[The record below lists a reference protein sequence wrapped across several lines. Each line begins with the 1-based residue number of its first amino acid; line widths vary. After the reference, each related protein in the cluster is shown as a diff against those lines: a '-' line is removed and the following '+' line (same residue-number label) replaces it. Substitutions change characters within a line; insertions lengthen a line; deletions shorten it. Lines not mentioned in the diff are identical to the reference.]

1 MYREIVEKLALWKKK
16 ADKQPLLITGAK
28 AVGKSTAV
36 KEFGEKY
43 YKKLILVDLEKDRD
57 NFIHKGVL
65 LRKKFDEEVIK
76 YIGSDEK
83 KEDILIVFDH
93 FNIEKVREYTAAD
106 IIRFIVYNLMD
117 YNICLITSFRIQK
130 LCLAPGLLKKLDIYS
145 VQPVSLKEF
154 FIINNDRALLEA
166 VENNAGKEL
175 PPEMLEKIRLYIKVY
190 FITGGMPKVVQTY
203 MDTRN
208 LEKVNH
214 ARIQMYQT
222 CLKEINS
229 IPDLKFRAKVH
240 RIYSDVAA
248 RLDSPEKSFQYGIS
262 AYFTGINE
270 WHKAL
275 EWLEDRQMVLKTEAL
290 KEVKMPLQEN
300 KKSKGFRLYYQDIGM
315 LTYAYNIQFAD
326 LVKTAYPYELRHRA
340 LLEQFVLQQLL
351 VSGIKGMPYCWSGN
365 EKEGVEFVCE
375 NENEIIPIKI
385 GCKEDAGKVI
395 NEYREKYHPNLFV
408 AVTNDTIDMAEPV
421 VKIPSF
427 AVWNL

>member
-1 MYREIVEKLALWKKK
+1 LYREIVEKLALWRKK
-16 ADKQPLLITGAK
+16 ADKQPLLITGAR
-28 AVGKSTAV
+28 AVGKTTAI

-57 NFIHKGVL
+57 NFIYKGEL
-65 LRKKFDEEVIK
+65 LRKKFDEEAK
-76 YIGSDEK
+76 RYINSDEK

-93 FNIEKVREYTAAD
+93 FNIEKVKGYTAAD
-106 IIRFIVYNLMD
+106 VVRFIVYNLMD

-130 LCLAPGLLKKLDIYS
+130 LCLSPGLLKKLDIYS

-154 FIINNDRALLEA
+154 FLINNDRELLEA

-175 PPEMLEKIRLYIKVY
+175 PAKMLEKIRLYIKVY
-190 FITGGMPKVVQTY
+190 FIIGGMPKVVQTY

-208 LEKVNH
+208 LDRVND
-214 ARIQMYQT
+214 ARTQIYQG
-222 CLKEINS
+222 CLREINS

-240 RIYSDVAA
+240 RIYSDIAA
-248 RLDSPEKSFQYGIS
+248 RLDSPDKSFQYGIS

-270 WHKAL
+270 WHKAV
-275 EWLEDRQMVLKTEAL
+275 EWLEDRQMILRTEAL
-290 KEVKMPLQEN
+290 GEVKMPLEKN
-300 KKSKGFRLYYQDIGM
+300 KKTKGFKLYYHDIGM

-326 LVKTAYPYELRHRA
+326 LVKTDYPYELRHRA

-351 VSGIKGMPYCWSGN
+351 VSGIKGVPYCWSGN
-365 EKEGVEFVCE
+365 EKECVEFICE
-375 NENEIIPIKI
+375 SGDEIIPVKI
-385 GCKEDAGKVI
+385 SCKGSGNKAV

-408 AVTNDTIDMAEPV
+408 TVTNDTIDVAGPV
-421 VKIPSF
+421 IKIPSF

>member
-1 MYREIVEKLALWKKK
+1 MYREIVEKLALWRKK
-16 ADKQPLLITGAK
+16 ADKQPLLITGAR
-28 AVGKSTAV
+28 AVGKTTAV

-57 NFIHKGVL
+57 NFIYKGEL
-65 LRKKFDEEVIK
+65 LRKKFDEDAKK
-76 YIGSDEK
+76 YISVNEK
-83 KEDILIVFDH
+83 KEDILIVFDN
-93 FNIEKVREYTAAD
+93 FNIEKVKEYTATD

-130 LCLAPGLLKKLDIYS
+130 LALPPGLLKKLDIYA

-154 FIINNDRALLEA
+154 FVINNDRELLEA
-166 VENNAGKEL
+166 VENNAGREL
-175 PPEMLEKIRLYIKVY
+175 SEKMLEKIRLYIKVY

-208 LEKVNH
+208 LDKVND
-214 ARIQMYQT
+214 ARTQMYQN
-222 CLKEINS
+222 CLREING

-240 RIYSDVAA
+240 QIYSDIAV
-248 RLDSPEKSFQYGIS
+248 RLDSPNKSFQYGIS

-275 EWLEDRQMVLKTEAL
+275 EWLEDRQMILKTEAL
-290 KEVKMPLQEN
+290 REVKMPLAEN
-300 KKSKGFRLYYQDIGM
+300 KKSRGFKLYYQDIGM

-326 LVKTAYPYELRHRA
+326 LVKTGYPYELRHHA

-351 VSGIKGMPYCWSGN
+351 VSGIEGVPYCWNGR
-365 EKEGVEFVCE
+365 EKECVEFVCE
-375 NENEIIPIKI
+375 GSGEIIPVKI
-385 GCKEDAGKVI
+385 SSGGSENKVI
-395 NEYREKYHPNLFV
+395 DEYREKYHPNLFV
-408 AVTNDTIDMAEPV
+408 AVTNDTIEMTEPIM
-421 VKIPSF
+421 KIPSF